1 MFRKAFLFTQG
12 ALALCLMLSAC
23 VPNTPAQANDV
34 VKVGGVTIQLQMDT
48 NVSLSRSD
56 LVEWVRRAA
65 VAVTGYLGRFP
76 VKHLLITIRTGGDQ
90 VVGEGVTYGNSR
102 IEVHL
107 SPSATAADLR
117 ADWIMTHEMFHLA
130 FPTLDDRYL
139 WMMEGLSDYLEPIA
153 RGRVGQL
160 TPEEVW
166 REFVEGLPQGLPK
179 DGDRGLDNTFTRQR
193 IYWGGNLYWL
203 LADVQIREK
212 TNNRHSIDDAI
223 RAILDAGGN
232 GGANWT
238 LDRVLT
244 AGDIATETTVL
255 KDLHDELGPKPGN
268 VDLDALWKRLGVKYN
283 KGAITFDND
292 APGASIRAAITSNH
306 HPSL

>member
-1 MFRKAFLFTQG
+1 VFRKTFLFTQG

-34 VKVGGVTIQLQMDT
+34 VKVGGVTIQLKMDT
-48 NVSLSRSD
+48 NVTLSRSD
-56 LVEWVRRAA
+56 LVEWVRREA

-130 FPTLDDRYL
+130 FPTLQHRYL

-153 RGRVGQL
+153 RARAGQL

-166 REFVEGLPQGLPK
+166 REFVEGLPQGLPTEQ
-179 DGDRGLDNTFTRQR
+179 DHGLDNTFTRER

-212 TNNRHSIDDAI
+212 TNNHHSVDDAI
-223 RAILDAGGN
+223 HAILDAGGD
-232 GGANWT
+232 GSAAWS
-238 LDRVLT
+238 LERVLSV
-244 AGDIATETTVL
+244 GDHATETTVL
-255 KDLHDELGPKPGN
+255 TELHNELGTKPGA
-268 VDLDALWKRLGVKYN
+268 VDLSALWKRLGVKYN

-292 APGASIRAAITSNH
+292 APGASIRKAITSNRQ
-306 HPSL
+306 P